1 MFLTF
6 SDIKTGVW
14 STDWHLV
21 HCYLDLVVFSILKVD
36 VDISTP
42 EPLFLN
48 ENIPLLL
55 NILHIVFRSCLLNTR
70 YTMKFIENP
79 TSQLIRTNCAKVF
92 ANTETSEL
100 LGLEKMAVAAIWIAS
115 DRIKIIQMNTTIT
128 ADLLFRR
135 STAFAM
141 LDCKRSRH
149 IVSLHTI

>member
-6 SDIKTGVW
+6 WDLKTGVW
-14 STDWHLV
+14 STNWNLAHF
-21 HCYLDLVVFSILKVD
+21 YLDLEVFSILKDD

-48 ENIPLLL
+48 ENIPLL
-55 NILHIVFRSCLLNTR
+55 NTLHIVFRSCLLNTR

-79 TSQLIRTNCAKVF
+79 TSQLIRTNCAKCF
-92 ANTETSEL
+92 ANTDTSEL

-135 STAFAM
+135 STAFVM

>member
-6 SDIKTGVW
+6 WDLKTGVW
-14 STDWHLV
+14 STDWNLAHF
-21 HCYLDLVVFSILKVD
+21 YLDLVVFSILKDD

-48 ENIPLLL
+48 ENIPLLHT
-55 NILHIVFRSCLLNTR
+55 LHIVFRSCLLNTR

-79 TSQLIRTNCAKVF
+79 TSQLIRTNCAKFF

-135 STAFAM
+135 STTFVM

-149 IVSLHTI
+149 IVSLYTI